1 MQRWKNWSLLTFIY
15 HNGWIRISIL
25 QSSRDKDFELNWTK
39 TVDAYFFCSN
49 SYNLNLVASRNRSIK
64 LTERF
69 LRLQHPMV
77 QRVCIVR
84 SWEGAILL
92 EKFELIYIL
101 KVVKTGSF
109 SYKIFLKQ
117 MSMRDKNP
125 NETMEEIDF
134 PGMF

>member
-1 MQRWKNWSLLTFIY
+1 
-15 HNGWIRISIL
+15 
-25 QSSRDKDFELNWTK
+25 
-39 TVDAYFFCSN
+39 
-49 SYNLNLVASRNRSIK
+49 
-64 LTERF
+64 
-69 LRLQHPMV
+69 MV

>member
-15 HNGWIRISIL
+15 HNGWIKISML
-25 QSSRDKDFELNWTK
+25 QSLRDKDFELNWIK

-101 KVVKTGSF
+101 KVVKTGLF
-109 SYKIFLKQ
+109 CYKMSIFRRGLKQ
-117 MSMRDKNP
+117 ISMRDENP
-125 NETMEEIDF
+125 N
-134 PGMF
+134 